1 MSFSQTVSDIGATW
15 RIGLVILLRKCF
27 SLGILCSVSAAK
39 RAKFEVTL
47 KRLWR
52 IDVGAVAGVV
62 FIRRHVSVCLLVPT
76 RRIMR
81 L

>member
-52 IDVGAVAGVV
+52 IVGAVAGVV
-62 FIRRHVSVCLLVPT
+62 ISRRHVSVCWFPRVA
-76 RRIMR
+76 
-81 L
+81 